1 MEVKTT
7 WLSLYTNAND
17 NSSFHSVIILYLCKD
32 RKNKIKSPLNIVTG
46 LIMTHLFD
54 YVFITFCGSMF
65 IIVI

>member
-32 RKNKIKSPLNIVTG
+32 RKNKIKKSLKYCYGV
-46 LIMTHLFD
+46 D
-54 YVFITFCGSMF
+54 YDSFI
-65 IIVI
+65 